1 MNDPVLV
8 KARAAKMAAEK
19 EKAKQDDLDKK
30 YGKSFM
36 DKLEAEIILKQQ
48 LGDLKSE
55 REQIMIDME
64 QEAEPEGGKIA
75 DEYGSRLND
84 IDSRME
90 LIQKDIDD
98 LRMYES
104 VSESYMGN
112 KGDEVMI
119 TNTKKPDGDI
129 PGNWVLEKPD
139 GSAMVDMFFNSKE
152 AAKKYAKGK
161 ELKLVPGFK
170 EDINEDFTHS
180 SLAITDQSQISG
192 LDDLELLD
200 LLNRVSYEYT
210 PELKN
215 AARIIAQEIEDRNLT
230 SKIHYVDNKR
240 YEFKESVGVE
250 EEIET
255 SLTSNEIGD
264 LSVEK
269 ESDSAAYESLQESL
283 RKKLKA
289 RLK

>member
-1 MNDPVLV
+1 
-8 KARAAKMAAEK
+8 
-19 EKAKQDDLDKK
+19 
-30 YGKSFM
+30 
-36 DKLEAEIILKQQ
+36 
-48 LGDLKSE
+48 
-55 REQIMIDME
+55 
-64 QEAEPEGGKIA
+64 
-75 DEYGSRLND
+75 
-84 IDSRME
+84 ME

-104 VSESYMGN
+104 VNESYMGN